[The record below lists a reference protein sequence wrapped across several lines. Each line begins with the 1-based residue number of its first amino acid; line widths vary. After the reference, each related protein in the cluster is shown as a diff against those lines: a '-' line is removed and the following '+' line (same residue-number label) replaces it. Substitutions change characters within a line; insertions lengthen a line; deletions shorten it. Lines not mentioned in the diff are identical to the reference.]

1 VKDFVTVWDVLR
13 INEGVNAPTERL
25 GLVFFD
31 SISRWASQLGIGAW
45 NGLTQ
50 GLDTFNTNLKDTIAN
65 NVDMVPAG
73 GSTAMGQGL
82 LAADGI
88 FTTNT
93 GNRKVVLLMSDGIQN
108 VDPMIG
114 VNSPVTPTQL
124 NTYNKATPN
133 NTTPVPN
140 QTNYQTYAVT
150 VGTSTAVSA
159 DINMN
164 VAKARGGF
172 YINSEDNQ
180 DLMRPLFL
188 QLLHNFLHFNSYEI
202 ARMISTNVSGTPF
215 STTFPLSST
224 TRMMAVAVQW
234 PASTGA
240 INVRVTPPGAQPVQQ
255 LGRTGLVVIPMN
267 LPLNP
272 PTNPN
277 Q

>member
-1 VKDFVTVWDVLR
+1 QCQLPRLIPLVSQPLPTVTGFPATASQACATQRPGVDTILVLDKSGSMASPALGNLPRSKIQALRAAVKDFVTVSDVLR

-124 NTYNKATPN
+124 NTYNK
-133 NTTPVPN
+133 
-140 QTNYQTYAVT
+140 
-150 VGTSTAVSA
+150 
-159 DINMN
+159 
-164 VAKARGGF
+164 
-172 YINSEDNQ
+172 
-180 DLMRPLFL
+180 
-188 QLLHNFLHFNSYEI
+188 
-202 ARMISTNVSGTPF
+202 
-215 STTFPLSST
+215 
-224 TRMMAVAVQW
+224 
-234 PASTGA
+234 
-240 INVRVTPPGAQPVQQ
+240 
-255 LGRTGLVVIPMN
+255 
-267 LPLNP
+267 
-272 PTNPN
+272 
-277 Q
+277 